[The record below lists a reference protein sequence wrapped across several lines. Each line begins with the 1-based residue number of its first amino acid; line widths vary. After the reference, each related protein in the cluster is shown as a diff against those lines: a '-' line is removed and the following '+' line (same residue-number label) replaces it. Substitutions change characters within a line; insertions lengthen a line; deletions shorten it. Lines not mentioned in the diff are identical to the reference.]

1 MTQLGNGLYQTKQY
15 EDALSVQEAEL
26 SMRRRL
32 GDSEDNILIAQS
44 NLASTYDALGRHQD
58 AMRISRDV
66 YFGNLRLEGAE
77 HEGTLIEA
85 NNYAVSLVGL
95 QRFEEVKS
103 LLRRTIPVARRVV
116 GEGDGLTLRMRY
128 TYARALCEDPGA
140 TLEDLR
146 EAATT
151 IEEIE
156 RTARRVF
163 GGSHPLTVEIE
174 RYLHNSRARFRAA
187 GLDFLARS
195 L

>member
-1 MTQLGNGLYQTKQY
+1 
-15 EDALSVQEAEL
+15 
-26 SMRRRL
+26 MR
-32 GDSEDNILIAQS
+32 E
-44 NLASTYDALGRHQD
+44 T
-58 AMRISRDV
+58 
-66 YFGNLRLEGAE
+66 LRA
-77 HEGTLIEA
+77 A
-85 NNYAVSLVGL
+85 NNCAVSLNGL
-95 QRFEEVKS
+95 QRFDEAKS
-103 LLRRTIPVARRVV
+103 LLRKTIPVARRVV
-116 GEGDGLTLRMRY
+116 GESYGTTLRMRLN
-128 TYARALCEDPGA
+128 YAQSLCEGPGA

-174 RYLHNSRARFRAA
+174 RYLHISRARFRAA